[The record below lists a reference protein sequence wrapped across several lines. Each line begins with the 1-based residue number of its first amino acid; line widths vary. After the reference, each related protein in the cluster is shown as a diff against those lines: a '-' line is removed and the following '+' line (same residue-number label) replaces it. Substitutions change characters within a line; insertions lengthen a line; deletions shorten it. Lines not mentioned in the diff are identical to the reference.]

1 MENNK
6 KYILI
11 DENISLKTKGL
22 YMLIKM
28 QLMIN
33 GKIKKDELMKMSK
46 DGKEG
51 FNTAWRELKEKG
63 YLIQER
69 DNKNKEYKYELK

>member
-33 GKIKKDELMKMSK
+33 GKINKNELMKMSK
-46 DGKEG
+46 DGDVG
-51 FNTAWRELKEKG
+51 FNTAWRELKAKG

-69 DNKNKEYKYELK
+69 DSKNKKYKYELK